1 MDPLPIVN
9 ALTQRRHL
17 YLFASICFVLVA
29 RCGCCFARSDPDE
42 ENFSGGWFVQRV
54 HSARLKLRASCGT
67 LSFLM
72 AGPQDYVL
80 GALARVWKV
89 VRAGGRAGPVLCP
102 LVLRCDAGVQN
113 GSIAGT
119 EGITF
124 HSGDGAHD
132 TDGALHLTCTFFV
145 DASMPFRKS
154 GASPSEFIACKKTPA
169 IVPTGM
175 CFISTFAC
183 PCNFR
188 VFFFRR
194 ARLRGKLSPDCCQG
208 HGCDFHAEK
217 P

>member
-1 MDPLPIVN
+1 MPIVN

-154 GASPSEFIACKKTPA
+154 GASSSEFIARKKHLQSYRQACVSSPPLTAPA
-169 IVPTGM
+169 ILE
-175 CFISTFAC
+175 S
-183 PCNFR
+183 
-188 VFFFRR
+188 FFFRR